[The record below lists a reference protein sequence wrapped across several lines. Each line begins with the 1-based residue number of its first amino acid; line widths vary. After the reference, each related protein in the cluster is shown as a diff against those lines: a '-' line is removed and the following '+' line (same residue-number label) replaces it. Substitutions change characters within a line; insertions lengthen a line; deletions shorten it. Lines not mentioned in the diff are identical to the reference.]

1 MTAPNRDACTALVL
15 SAGGM
20 YGAYQA
26 GAWRAL
32 ADVFRPDLVVGASIG
47 AITGWAIAGGC
58 DPDELV
64 DRWLNLDAAGHYR
77 WKFPR
82 SPLHGILDTTPLQRV
97 LRNVYETF
105 EPRLHYAMVIT
116 DLLKLRPVVLRGN
129 QVSWQHLVASTAIVG
144 LFDQVRL
151 GGRIY
156 SDGGLLSAV
165 PLWAA
170 AEMGATKA
178 LVIDVL
184 PAPPGSIART
194 FVGAMRML
202 SPFHAEVPAGVEVIR
217 LAPPELLGRP
227 LEAVYWTRANAE
239 AWIRAGEEQATA
251 IKHSIVNCFARE

>member
-1 MTAPNRDACTALVL
+1 MTALVL

-32 ADVFRPDLVVGASIG
+32 ADVFQPDLVVGASIG
-47 AITGWAIAGGC
+47 AVTGWAIAGGC
-58 DPDELV
+58 HPDELV
-64 DRWLNLDAAGHYR
+64 DRWLHLEAASRYR

-82 SPLHGILDTTPLQRV
+82 SPLHGVFDTTLLQQVIRD
-97 LRNVYETF
+97 VYESF
-105 EPRLHYAMVIT
+105 QPRTHFAMVVT
-116 DLLKLRPVVLRGN
+116 DLMKLRPRVFRGN
-129 QVSWQHLVASTAIVG
+129 EVSWQHLVATTAIVG

-151 GGRIY
+151 SGRIY

-194 FVGAMRML
+194 FVGAMRLL
-202 SPFHAEVPAGVEVIR
+202 SPFRAQVPVGLEVVR
-217 LAPPELLGRP
+217 LAPPRLLGAP
-227 LEAVYWTRANAE
+227 LEAIYWTRANAE
-239 AWIRAGEEQATA
+239 AWVQVGEEQATA
-251 IKHSIVNCFARE
+251 IKHSIATCFARE

>member
-1 MTAPNRDACTALVL
+1 MTALVL

-64 DRWLNLDAAGHYR
+64 DRWLHLEAAAKYR

-82 SPLHGILDTTPLQRV
+82 SPLHGVFDTTALQQTIRD
-97 LRNVYETF
+97 VYESF
-105 EPRLHYAMVIT
+105 QPRMHFAMVVT
-116 DLLKLRPVVLRGN
+116 DLRKLRPRVLRGN
-129 QVSWQHLVASTAIVG
+129 EVSWQHLVAGTAIIG

-151 GGRIY
+151 GGRVY

-170 AEMGATKA
+170 AQMGATKA
-178 LVIDVL
+178 LVINVL
-184 PAPPGSIART
+184 PAPPGSVART
-194 FVGAMRML
+194 FVAGVRLL
-202 SPFHAEVPAGVEVIR
+202 SSFRAEIPAGLEVVR
-217 LAPPELLGRP
+217 LGPSRLLGSP
-227 LEAVYWTRANAE
+227 LESIYWTRANAE
-239 AWIRAGEEQATA
+239 AWIRAGEEAAAA
-251 IKHSIVNCFARE
+251 IKHSIANCFERE

>member
-1 MTAPNRDACTALVL
+1 MTALVL

-32 ADVFRPDLVVGASIG
+32 ADVFQPDLVVGASIG
-47 AITGWAIAGGC
+47 AVTGWAIAGGC
-58 DPDELV
+58 DPNDLV
-64 DRWLNLDAAGHYR
+64 ERWLHLDALGSYR

-82 SPLHGILDTTPLQRV
+82 SPLQGIFDTSQLQGVIREI
-97 LRNVYETF
+97 YEAYQ
-105 EPRLHYAMVIT
+105 PRTHFAMVVT
-116 DLLKLRPVVLRGN
+116 DLLKLRPQVLHGN
-129 QVSWQHLVASTAIVG
+129 EVSWQHLVASTAIVG

-184 PAPPGSIART
+184 PAPPGSIARA
-194 FVGAMRML
+194 FVGAARVL
-202 SPFHAEVPAGVEVIR
+202 SPFRAKVPEGMEVVR
-217 LAPPELLGRP
+217 LGPPELLGRP
-227 LEAVYWTRANAE
+227 LEAIYWTRANAE
-239 AWIRAGEEQATA
+239 RWIRAGEEQGRAL
-251 IKHSIVNCFARE
+251 KHSIANCFERE

>member
-1 MTAPNRDACTALVL
+1 MTALVL

-26 GAWRAL
+26 GAWKAL
-32 ADVFRPDLVVGASIG
+32 ADVFHPDLIVGASIG

-58 DPDELV
+58 HPDELV
-64 DRWLNLDAAGHYR
+64 DRWLHLEAAAHYR

-82 SPLHGILDTTPLQRV
+82 SPLHGVFDTTPLQRV
-97 LRNVYETF
+97 IRDIYESF
-105 EPRLHYAMVIT
+105 QPRTHFAMVVT
-116 DLLKLRPVVLRGN
+116 DLMKLRPVVLRGN
-129 QVSWQHLVASTAIVG
+129 EVSWQHLVASTAIVG

-178 LVIDVL
+178 LVMDVL

-194 FVGAMRML
+194 FVATMRLL
-202 SPFHAEVPAGVEVIR
+202 SPFRAEVPKAIEVLR
-217 LAPPELLGRP
+217 LAPTKLLGAP
-227 LEAVYWTRANAE
+227 LEAIYWTRANAE
-239 AWIRAGEEQATA
+239 AWIRAGEEQAGEL
-251 IKHSIVNCFARE
+251 KHSIANCFARE

>member
-1 MTAPNRDACTALVL
+1 MTALVL

-26 GAWRAL
+26 GAWKAL
-32 ADVFRPDLVVGASIG
+32 ADVFHPDLVVGASIG

-58 DPDELV
+58 DPDELI
-64 DRWLNLDAAGHYR
+64 DRWLHLEAAARYR

-82 SPLHGILDTTPLQRV
+82 TPIHGVFDTTPLQRV
-97 LRNVYETF
+97 IRDVYEAF
-105 EPRLHYAMVIT
+105 QPRTHFAMVVT
-116 DLLKLRPVVLRGN
+116 DLLKLRPRVLRGN
-129 QVSWQHLVASTAIVG
+129 EVSWQHLVASTAIVG

-184 PAPPGSIART
+184 PAPPGSIARA
-194 FVGAMRML
+194 FVGAARKL
-202 SPFHAEVPAGVEVIR
+202 SPFQPVVPAGMEVIR
-217 LAPPELLGRP
+217 LAPPKLLGAP
-227 LEAVYWTRANAE
+227 LEAIYWTRANAE
-239 AWIRAGEEQATA
+239 AWIRAGEEQAA
-251 IKHSIVNCFARE
+251 VIKHSITNCFARE

>member
-1 MTAPNRDACTALVL
+1 MTALVL

-32 ADVFRPDLVVGASIG
+32 ADVFQPDLVVGASIG

-58 DPDELV
+58 DPGELIE
-64 DRWLNLDAAGHYR
+64 RWLNLDAARHYR

-82 SPLHGILDTTPLQRV
+82 SPLQGVLDTTPLQREIRD
-97 LRNVYETF
+97 LYQSF
-105 EPRLHYAMVIT
+105 QPRTHFAMVVT
-116 DLLKLRPVVLRGN
+116 DLMKLRPRVLRGN
-129 QVSWQHLVASTAIVG
+129 EVSWQHLVAGTAIVG

-184 PAPPGSIART
+184 PAPPGSVARV
-194 FVGAMRML
+194 FVGALRRL
-202 SPFHAEVPAGVEVIR
+202 SPFRAGVPQGVEVVR
-217 LAPPELLGRP
+217 LAPPALLGSP
-227 LEAVYWTRANAE
+227 LEAIYWTRPNAE
-239 AWIRAGEEQATA
+239 AWIQAGEREAEA
-251 IKHSIVNCFARE
+251 IKHSIANCFERK

>member
-1 MTAPNRDACTALVL
+1 
-15 SAGGM
+15 M

-26 GAWRAL
+26 GAWRAI
-32 ADVFRPDLVVGASIG
+32 ADIFHPDLVVGASIG

-64 DRWLNLDAAGHYR
+64 DRWLHLDAAGRYA

-82 SPLHGILDTTPLQRV
+82 SPLHGIFDTTALQGAIREI
-97 LRNVYETF
+97 YESF
-105 EPRLHYAMVIT
+105 QPRMHYAMVVT
-116 DLLKLRPVVLRGN
+116 DLLKLRPRVIRGN
-129 QVSWQHLVASTAIVG
+129 EVSWQHLVASTSIMG

-178 LVIDVL
+178 LAINVL
-184 PAPPGSIART
+184 PAPPGNIARIV
-194 FVGAMRML
+194 VGAVRML
-202 SPFHAEVPAGVEVIR
+202 SPFRAVVPPGIEVMR
-217 LAPPELLGRP
+217 LGPPRLLGKP
-227 LEAVYWTRANAE
+227 LESIYWTRANAE
-239 AWIRAGEEQATA
+239 AWIRAGEEQAA
-251 IKHSIVNCFARE
+251 GLKHSIANCFERE

>member
-1 MTAPNRDACTALVL
+1 MTALVL

-26 GAWRAL
+26 GAWKAL
-32 ADVFRPDLVVGASIG
+32 ADVFHPDLVVGASIG

-64 DRWLNLDAAGHYR
+64 DRWLHLEAAEHFR

-82 SPLHGILDTTPLQRV
+82 SPIHGVFDTTPLQHAIRDI
-97 LRNVYETF
+97 YESF
-105 EPRLHYAMVIT
+105 QPRTHFAMVVT
-116 DLLKLRPVVLRGN
+116 DLMKLRPCIIRGN
-129 QVSWQHLVASTAIVG
+129 EASWQHLVATTAILG

-165 PLWAA
+165 PLWVA
-170 AEMGATKA
+170 AEMGATKV

-184 PAPPGSIART
+184 PTPPGNLARIL
-194 FVGAMRML
+194 VGAIRTL
-202 SPFHAEVPAGVEVIR
+202 SPFRAPLVSGIDVIR
-217 LAPPELLGRP
+217 LAPPRLLGPP
-227 LEAVYWTRANAE
+227 LQSIYWTRANAE
-239 AWIRAGEEQATA
+239 SWIRAGEEQGAA
-251 IKHSIVNCFARE
+251 IKHSIANCFERE

>member
-1 MTAPNRDACTALVL
+1 MTALVL

-26 GAWRAL
+26 GAWKAL
-32 ADVFRPDLVVGASIG
+32 ADIFRPDLVVGASIG
-47 AITGWAIAGGC
+47 ALSGWAIAGGC
-58 DPDELV
+58 DPDELI
-64 DRWLNLDAAGHYR
+64 DRWLHLECAAHYR

-82 SPLHGILDTTPLQRV
+82 TPLHGVFDTAPLQRAIRD
-97 LRNVYETF
+97 LYESYQ
-105 EPRLHYAMVIT
+105 PRTHFAMVVT
-116 DLLKLRPVVLRGN
+116 DLMKLRPCVLRGN
-129 QVSWQHLVASTAIVG
+129 EASWQHLVATTAIVG

-184 PAPPGSIART
+184 PAPPGTIARA

-202 SPFHAEVPAGVEVIR
+202 SPFRAEVPPGIEVLR
-217 LAPPELLGRP
+217 LAPPALLGRP
-227 LEAVYWTRANAE
+227 LEALYWTRANAE
-239 AWIRAGEEQATA
+239 AWIRAGEREAAA

>member
-1 MTAPNRDACTALVL
+1 MTALVL

-26 GAWRAL
+26 GAWRAI
-32 ADVFRPDLVVGASIG
+32 ADVFHPDLVVGASIG

-64 DRWLNLDAAGHYR
+64 DRWLHLDAAARYP

-82 SPLHGILDTTPLQRV
+82 SPLHGIFDTSALQGAIREI
-97 LRNVYETF
+97 YESF
-105 EPRLHYAMVIT
+105 QPRIHYAMVVT
-116 DLLKLRPVVLRGN
+116 DLMKLRPRVIRGN
-129 QVSWQHLVASTAIVG
+129 EVSWQHLVASTSIMG

-156 SDGGLLSAV
+156 SDGGLLSHL

-178 LVIDVL
+178 LVINVL
-184 PAPPGSIART
+184 PAPPGNIARIV
-194 FVGAMRML
+194 VGAVRML
-202 SPFHAEVPAGVEVIR
+202 SPFRAVVPTGIEVMR
-217 LAPPELLGRP
+217 LGPPRLLGKP
-227 LEAVYWTRANAE
+227 LESIYWTRANAE
-239 AWIRAGEEQATA
+239 AWVRAGEEQASGL
-251 IKHSIVNCFARE
+251 KHSIANCFERE

>member
-1 MTAPNRDACTALVL
+1 MTALVL

-32 ADVFRPDLVVGASIG
+32 ADVFHPDLIVGASIG
-47 AITGWAIAGGC
+47 AVTGWAIAGGC

-64 DRWLNLDAAGHYR
+64 DRWLHLDAAAHYR

-82 SPLHGILDTTPLQRV
+82 SPLRGVFDTTALQQAIRE
-97 LRNVYETF
+97 VYDSYQ
-105 EPRLHYAMVIT
+105 PRTPYAMVLT
-116 DLLKLRPVVLRGN
+116 DLMKLRPRIFRGDEM
-129 QVSWQHLVASTAIVG
+129 SWQHLVAGTAIVG

-170 AEMGATKA
+170 AEMGATRA

-184 PAPPGSIART
+184 PTPPGNIART
-194 FVGAMRML
+194 FVGAMRLL
-202 SPFHAEVPAGVEVIR
+202 SPFRAQVPVGVKVIR
-217 LAPPELLGRP
+217 LTPPRLLGPP
-227 LEAVYWTRANAE
+227 LASIYWTRANAE
-239 AWIRAGEEQATA
+239 AWIRAGEEQAAA
-251 IKHSIVNCFARE
+251 IKHSIANCFERE

>member
-1 MTAPNRDACTALVL
+1 MTALVL

-32 ADVFRPDLVVGASIG
+32 AAVVHPDLIVGASIG
-47 AITGWAIAGGC
+47 AVTGWAIAGGC

-64 DRWLNLDAAGHYR
+64 ERWLHLEAAARYS
-77 WKFPR
+77 WKLPR
-82 SPLHGILDTTPLQRV
+82 SPLDGLFDTTALQGVIRE
-97 LRNVYETF
+97 VYESF
-105 EPRLHYAMVIT
+105 QPRTHFAMVVT
-116 DLLKLRPVVLRGN
+116 DLLKLRPRVLHGN
-129 QVSWQHLVASTAIVG
+129 EVSWQHLVASTAIIG

-184 PAPPGSIART
+184 PAAPGTIARAL
-194 FVGAMRML
+194 VGAARLL
-202 SPFHAEVPAGVEVIR
+202 SPFRAEVPKGLEVIR
-217 LAPPELLGRP
+217 LAPAKLLGSP
-227 LEAVYWTRANAE
+227 LESIYWTRANAA
-239 AWIRAGEEQATA
+239 AWIREGEEQAA
-251 IKHSIVNCFARE
+251 RIKHSIANCFARE

>member
-1 MTAPNRDACTALVL
+1 MTALVL

-26 GAWRAL
+26 GAWKAL
-32 ADVFRPDLVVGASIG
+32 ADVFHPDLVVGASIG

-58 DPDELV
+58 DPDELI
-64 DRWLNLDAAGHYR
+64 DRWLHLEAAARYR

-82 SPLHGILDTTPLQRV
+82 SPIQGVFDTTALQGVIRD
-97 LRNVYETF
+97 VYEAF
-105 EPRLHYAMVIT
+105 QPRTHFAMVVT
-116 DLLKLRPVVLRGN
+116 DLLKLRPRVLRGN
-129 QVSWQHLVASTAIVG
+129 EVSWQHLVASTAIVG

-184 PAPPGSIART
+184 PAPPGSIARA
-194 FVGAMRML
+194 FVGAVRKL
-202 SPFHAEVPAGVEVIR
+202 SPFQAVVPAGMEVIR
-217 LAPPELLGRP
+217 LAPPKLLGAP
-227 LEAVYWTRANAE
+227 LEAIYWTRANAE
-239 AWIRAGEEQATA
+239 AWIGAGQEQAAA
-251 IKHSIVNCFARE
+251 IKHSIVNCFERE

>member
-1 MTAPNRDACTALVL
+1 MTALVL
-15 SAGGM
+15 SAGGI

-26 GAWRAL
+26 GAWKAV

-47 AITGWAIAGGC
+47 AINGWAIAGGC
-58 DPDELV
+58 DPDALIE
-64 DRWLNLDAAGHYR
+64 RWQNLDAAAHYR

-82 SPLHGILDTTPLQRV
+82 SPFHGVFDTEPLQAAIRDVYNASRPRTPFALV
-97 LRNVYETF
+97 L
-105 EPRLHYAMVIT
+105 T
-116 DLLKLRPVVLRGN
+116 DLMKLRPVIFRGDEIT
-129 QVSWQHLVASTAIVG
+129 WQHLVATTAIVG

-170 AEMGATKA
+170 AELGATRA

-184 PAPPGSIART
+184 PVPPGNIART

-202 SPFHAEVPAGVEVIR
+202 SRFRAQVPPGIQVIR
-217 LAPPELLGRP
+217 LAPPAVLGSP
-227 LEAVYWTRANAE
+227 LECIYWTRANAQ
-239 AWIRAGEEQATA
+239 AWIRAGHDQASA
-251 IKHSIVNCFARE
+251 IKHSIANCFERE

>member
-1 MTAPNRDACTALVL
+1 MTALVL

-26 GAWRAL
+26 GAWKAI
-32 ADVFRPDLVVGASIG
+32 ADVFRPDLIVGASIG
-47 AITGWAIAGGC
+47 AINGWAIAGGC
-58 DPDELV
+58 HPDQLIE
-64 DRWLNLDAAGHYR
+64 RWLNLDAAAHYR

-82 SPLHGILDTTPLQRV
+82 TPLQGVFDTTPLQAAIRD
-97 LRNVYETF
+97 VYDAFPCGTNQPHF
-105 EPRLHYAMVIT
+105 AMVLT
-116 DLLKLRPVVLRGN
+116 DLMKLRPVILRGN
-129 QVSWQHLVASTAIVG
+129 EVSWQHLVASTAIIG

-170 AEMGATKA
+170 AEMGVTRA

-184 PAPPGSIART
+184 PVPPGHIARA

-202 SPFHAEVPAGVEVIR
+202 SPFRAHVPPGIEVVR
-217 LAPPELLGRP
+217 LAPPALLGSP
-227 LEAVYWTRANAE
+227 LESIYWTRPNAQ
-239 AWIRAGEEQATA
+239 AWIRAGHGQASA
-251 IKHSIVNCFARE
+251 IKHSIANCFERE

>member
-1 MTAPNRDACTALVL
+1 
-15 SAGGM
+15 M

-26 GAWRAL
+26 GAWKAL
-32 ADVFRPDLVVGASIG
+32 ADVFHPDLIVGASIG

-58 DPDELV
+58 HPDELV
-64 DRWLNLDAAGHYR
+64 DRWLHLEAAAHYR

-82 SPLHGILDTTPLQRV
+82 SPLHGVFDTTPLQRV
-97 LRNVYETF
+97 IRDIYESF
-105 EPRLHYAMVIT
+105 QPRTHFAMVVT
-116 DLLKLRPVVLRGN
+116 DLMKLRPVVLRGN
-129 QVSWQHLVASTAIVG
+129 EVSWQHLVASTAIVG

-178 LVIDVL
+178 LVMDVL

-194 FVGAMRML
+194 FVATMRLL
-202 SPFHAEVPAGVEVIR
+202 SPFRAEVPKAIEVLR
-217 LAPPELLGRP
+217 LAPTKLLGAP
-227 LEAVYWTRANAE
+227 LEAIYWTRANAE
-239 AWIRAGEEQATA
+239 AWIRAGEEQAGEL
-251 IKHSIVNCFARE
+251 KHSIANCFARE